1 MYKLFLIFAAVL
13 CFQSDTSEISW
24 NQNYKLT
31 WQDFKGKPNKETDAV
46 AVTAS
51 GITFGYSIKK
61 SSTKGITG
69 FNTTVLAHFYP
80 EHSWCKKDVVDDH
93 VLAHEQLHFDI
104 TELNT
109 RYFREKISKLK
120 VSNTIADV
128 LNSIHKK
135 TNEELEAM
143 QQRYDNESEYSINK
157 EGQSKWSTFV
167 SKELKRLQEFQS
179 QK

>member
-1 MYKLFLIFAAVL
+1 MYKIFLIFAAVL
-13 CFQSDTSEISW
+13 CFHSDTSEISW
-24 NQNYKLT
+24 NENYKLT
-31 WQDFKGKPNKETDAV
+31 WQDFKGKPNLETDAV

-69 FNTTVLAHFYP
+69 FQTTVFAHFYP
-80 EHSWCKKDVVDDH
+80 EHSWCKKDDVDNH

-104 TELNT
+104 TELNV

-120 VSNTIADV
+120 VSNNIADV
-128 LNSIHKK
+128 LNGIHEE
-135 TNEELEAM
+135 TNEELSAM

-167 SKELKRLQEFQS
+167 GEELKRLKQFQLQE
-179 QK
+179 